1 MSDLI
6 DRQAAIE
13 IAIEAADEWDG
24 GTSFSR
30 DGIIERRLKM
40 IPAVHIADV
49 GKKVERTAV
58 SAQNTSSCAHEN
70 DLISRKAAIE
80 ALARMMPR
88 SYTPDGSHPA
98 DEEIF
103 RVQEVFADC
112 IEALEILPSAQPA
125 TNCSEIP
132 NGSDDTISRQAAII
146 ALSHNKGGNDDADV
160 VIQHDIETL
169 KELPAAQ
176 TKLGKNTMPE
186 QPKMDRL
193 GVKTGET
200 CTDVISRQAA
210 IDCVTYDVE
219 HTIECLKALPS
230 VASSTA
236 QTTETTAETTAP
248 STDDWI
254 PVERELPED
263 LAEVNVTWVNP
274 FAKSKPFT
282 ASAVYC
288 EGNWY
293 WYSSVCADVL
303 AEYGRNDVDK
313 VDDMIEITAWRPL
326 PEPYRGGDA

>member
-1 MSDLI
+1 MKKAEAISILATSVRPREPK
-6 DRQAAIE
+6 DRARYDEAVKM
-13 IAIEAADEWDG
+13 AIEA
-24 GTSFSR
+24 
-30 DGIIERRLKM
+30 LKCSET
-40 IPAVHIADV
+40 P
-49 GKKVERTAV
+49 KSSERTAET
-58 SAQNTSSCAHEN
+58 AQNVSDS
-70 DLISRKAAIE
+70 DLISRKAAID

-103 RVQEVFADC
+103 RAQEVFADC
-112 IEALEILPSAQPA
+112 IEALEILPSAAP
-125 TNCSEIP
+125 
-132 NGSDDTISRQAAII
+132 
-146 ALSHNKGGNDDADV
+146 
-160 VIQHDIETL
+160 
-169 KELPAAQ
+169 
-176 TKLGKNTMPE
+176 
-186 QPKMDRL
+186 
-193 GVKTGET
+193 
-200 CTDVISRQAA
+200 
-210 IDCVTYDVE
+210 
-219 HTIECLKALPS
+219 
-230 VASSTA
+230 STA
-236 QTTETTAETTAP
+236 HITETTAETTAP

-326 PEPYRGGDA
+326 PEPYRGGDSE